1 MTVVTTNKAA
11 ENIVSTDLGIF
22 DDLLRGA
29 LDSQPWYR
37 KYANTVTTVYF
48 AILQV
53 ISLVIGFGIELPG
66 WAQIGVAVVILV
78 GNVLG
83 IKKTKNG
90 VTDSNAEALREIAT
104 EYVRTGEIPST
115 GGQHR
120 A

>member
-1 MTVVTTNKAA
+1 MVTTNKTA
-11 ENIVSTDLGIF
+11 ENIVNTDLGIF
-22 DDLLRGA
+22 DDLLRSA
-29 LDSQPWYR
+29 LDTQPWYR
-37 KYANTVTTVYF
+37 KYANTVTTIYF

-53 ISLVIGFGIELPG
+53 VSLVIGFGIELPA
-66 WAQIGVAVVILV
+66 WSQIAVAGVILV

-90 VTDSNAEALREIAT
+90 VTDSNAEALRAT
-104 EYVRTGEIPST
+104 VETYVRTGEIPSS